1 MGTQSGS
8 WYLRGDGNQP
18 AGPFTAEQLIQSWRA
33 GRLEASTICWR
44 EGMSQWLPLAQVEPF
59 ASAIASAS
67 VPRQVAAAA
76 ARPPAPPMAPPVRSA
91 PPSGKRR
98 HISAAW
104 VGWAVA
110 AGLAGICA
118 LVAGVVLR
126 FNAPAIVKP
135 NAAADGGG
143 PESQDW
149 SNPARVQIAGENREV
164 RTTFLVGLKD
174 AWYSGC
180 QRSEEGVERN
190 TLVVVYQYKNLGPR
204 EELEPLAWGDVRKEI
219 KTDKGHIFPGGS
231 LCGSPQAL
239 FAMPEGKRR
248 AFWWPKATRKFEETG
263 ESALVFA
270 IPKDEVPTEVV
281 AAGRICG
288 GRIDLNLKLPQGPV
302 GSRSYSKAF
311 GFLPRTAE
319 KAVPVFIE
327 ALQDHR
333 EDIRKAAS

>member
-1 MGTQSGS
+1 M
-8 WYLRGDGNQP
+8 
-18 AGPFTAEQLIQSWRA
+18 
-33 GRLEASTICWR
+33 
-44 EGMSQWLPLAQVEPF
+44 
-59 ASAIASAS
+59 
-67 VPRQVAAAA
+67 
-76 ARPPAPPMAPPVRSA
+76 
-91 PPSGKRR
+91 
-98 HISAAW
+98 
-104 VGWAVA
+104 
-110 AGLAGICA
+110 
-118 LVAGVVLR
+118 
-126 FNAPAIVKP
+126 
-135 NAAADGGG
+135 
-143 PESQDW
+143 
-149 SNPARVQIAGENREV
+149 
-164 RTTFLVGLKD
+164 GLKD

-333 EDIRKAAS
+333 EDIRKAAAEALGTVGPAAKEAVPALIAALSEKSEKVRVASLQTLGNIGPAARDAVPNATELLLRDRSMDVRTAAATTLGQIGPEAKEAIPALKRPFRDSDPRGVLPWPSEVDFYEAVYQALIRIGGAADAVATIRR